1 MKRRT
6 RLTAVVTGLA
16 MVAALL
22 VVPPAVAVPVA
33 KAAPAS
39 PAPVSERPD
48 ATSAALSA
56 RLQNSPVEDL
66 SARTED
72 STTVYLPDG
81 SARTE
86 IFAGPVRV
94 KQNGAWTPVDTTL
107 VERNGHLEPKA
118 AAAGAQ
124 VEISAG
130 GSGPLAELVTG
141 SGKDEHRFGVRWPT
155 SLGGPQVSGNTAT
168 WADIAPGAD
177 LVVQAQP
184 RGFVHYVVLKRKPTA
199 PVEIRLPVELAGADL
214 SKDSRNR
221 LKLVDNA
228 GKGKGDLVAAAPPPH
243 MWDAAAADS
252 PDAGKRSEVGSAI
265 EKGSDGPV
273 LVLKPSMDFLNAPD
287 VTYPVT
293 IDPYMQMTL
302 QTDTFVSDDYPNSA
316 TSATWLHVGR
326 FGSGTKTARTY
337 LQFKLGGLVSKHIM
351 NADLYLSNYKANAC
365 GGVAAGLGIRVK
377 RVTSAWSSSTLTQ
390 SNHPTSTTT
399 GMVDNTSQAY
409 GYDSSCPEHDM
420 LWSIED
426 IVQYWTDHPAENYGL
441 QVRAVSETQATNWRM
456 YRSSENTVGADGP
469 RLTIQWNSYP
479 TVPHHL
485 TVNPSA
491 GGTNGGTFVT
501 SLTPT
506 MTGMVGDGEWDTET
520 ISFYLEHD
528 PSYPAEGTGSVWTGS
543 VTGILQGELGTVTV
557 PSGKLVNGYHYRWRA
572 RGDDG
577 TDYSRDYSSYR
588 YFTVDMTAPA
598 APTIS
603 CPDYA
608 SGVWTAKAS
617 APVTCTLDTTSADG
631 AGYYW
636 GLDDASAPT
645 LVEDNDGGGDAKTI
659 TIDPAQG
666 WHTLSV
672 KARDMALRTST
683 VTTYSFG
690 AGAGEVTAPLAGD
703 RTQAAV
709 TLGSRAAPGAT
720 GVRYEYKADV
730 SGSGTW
736 AAIPTTHV
744 TVPGSATPIS
754 GWPYTTVTTGTS
766 AVFGS
771 LYWDVAATM
780 AAAGRGD
787 GPVQVRACFVKTSGE
802 ACSDARE
809 FTLERAAFGSSYATQ
824 QLGPGEVSLLTGDYS
839 VSATDV
845 SAFGLSVSRGHTTL
859 APATA
864 SGVAG
869 VFGPGWTASFPGGA
883 SSVSGMRFEDHSG
896 AGYVLFTGTDGST
909 ETYTVQS
916 DGTYKGIS
924 DASDG
929 STVTKDSG
937 TQFTHTDT
945 EGTKTIF
952 TASGGAWTV
961 SSIDEAGAEN
971 TTTYTYDASGRVS
984 RMLAPVPAGVTCT
997 TLVAGCKTLDI
1008 TYAAST
1014 TASGVSSGWGDYT
1027 GLTKSISYT
1036 AYDPTT
1042 SAMKTTTLAAYTYD
1056 STGHLRTVTDPR
1068 TNLTFTYYY
1077 NAAGRISQITPPGL
1091 NPWRVNYDTSG
1102 RVADVQREAGA
1113 TDIVQAVS
1121 YGVPINSPVDV
1132 TGATAATWSQTTD
1145 LPRTGS
1151 AVFPAWRVPPQ
1162 AGDGSYTPAAAD
1174 YPYAA
1179 LTYMDVNGRAVNT
1192 ATYGAG
1198 AWQVSATRYDDDG
1211 NTIWELSA
1219 GNRTEALT
1227 PTSSTDAYVAGRA
1240 STAERADLLAD
1251 VTVYNDDG
1259 DVVSSDGPAHQ
1270 AMLTDGTLVSARQH
1284 TDYTYD
1290 EGKPDPDTDY
1300 HLVTTTTV
1308 KPLVVNGAGVVAA
1321 GDTHAEKTGYDP
1333 IVSGDPSGW
1342 DLFQPTSQKTVVAG
1356 GADIIRKVRY
1366 DDAGRQVERRM
1377 PSSSGSDAGTAT
1389 TTYYTA
1395 AANSTYPSC
1404 GGKPQWS
1411 GLVCRTAAAASP
1423 SGGGTLP
1430 VTTTT
1435 YGYWGQTAQTVE
1447 TSGSATRT
1455 STVTVDVAG
1464 RASQTSVTETGAGSS
1479 ALPDRTYAYDSAT
1492 GLRTGVTAG
1501 GVSVTTAYD
1510 ALGRAYSTTDAD
1522 GNTALTTFDTAGRVA
1537 SVNDGKGTYTY
1548 AYDGTDAA
1556 GKAERR
1562 GVPTGIAVSTIGSF
1576 TAAFDAA
1583 GNLSKQVYPNGLTA
1597 TSTWDGTGK
1606 QTGLTYAKSGT
1617 TWLAFTATP
1626 DVEGRTVETAGPNGS
1641 LQHYTYDTAGR
1652 LTKVADTYNL
1662 SCETRTYGF
1671 DVDTN
1676 RTSQASYPAADD
1688 GSCSTST
1695 TPTTATHTFDSAD
1708 RITDSGYS
1716 YDAFGRT
1723 TAVPAS
1729 STANGAAVTAGYY
1742 AGDMVRT
1749 LTQASTTKTFT
1760 LDPLG
1765 RIRQT
1770 TSSAGTQ
1777 TNHYTG
1783 GGDSP
1788 AWIGEVNGSWTRN
1801 VTAFTGLSATQTSG
1815 GTLTLQLTNLHGDVI
1830 ATCADNSGATG
1841 VDNYA
1846 EQTEY
1851 GLDRA
1856 TNTSDRYEW
1865 LGGAQRASDTVGDI
1879 VLMGVRLYNPATG
1892 RFLQVDPVVGAS
1904 ANAYDYC
1911 NSDPINCRDLDGRCP
1926 NGWSWSS
1933 VACNVAVA
1941 AVDGI
1946 VETVVLAACGG
1957 ATSGLGIALCH
1968 VVAVAAATGISYWVE
1983 TRWDGGFTWGTL
1995 GSKLAG
2001 SVVKAALAI
2010 PGASKFLRTK
2020 WGKWLIGKIRPL
2032 ANKLGSAL
2040 TRAIRWALGTKAGRQ
2055 VSIVMSAVV
2064 GYILSGIY
2072 SVQHANNNK

>member
-1 MKRRT
+1 MVPPLRQKSAPLTSVRFRRT
-6 RLTAVVTGLA
+6 ARRVTSVVTGLA
-16 MVAALL
+16 TMAAVLVAP
-22 VVPPAVAVPVA
+22 PPAVAAPVTKAAQAPPSPVA
-33 KAAPAS
+33 
-39 PAPVSERPD
+39 ERPD
-48 ATSAALSA
+48 ATSAALAA
-56 RLQNSPVEDL
+56 RLQNSPVEDV

-94 KQNGAWTPVDTTL
+94 KQNGAWVPVDTTL

-118 AAAGAQ
+118 AASGAQ
-124 VEISAG
+124 VEISDG
-130 GSGPLAELVTG
+130 GSGALAELVTG
-141 SGKDEHRFGVRWPT
+141 SGKDEHKFGVRWPT
-155 SLGGPQVSGNTAT
+155 SLGKPQVSGNTAT

-184 RGFVHYVVLKRKPTA
+184 RGFVHYVVLKQKPTA
-199 PVEIRLPVELAGADL
+199 PVEIRLPVELAGVDL
-214 SKDSRNR
+214 AQDSKDR

-252 PDAGKRSEVGSAI
+252 PDAGKRSEVGSSI
-265 EKGSDGPV
+265 DKGPDGPV

-337 LQFKLGGLVSKHIM
+337 LQFKLGGLISKHIM

-365 GGVAAGLGIRVK
+365 GGTAAGLGIRVK
-377 RVTSAWSSSTLTQ
+377 RVTSAWSSSTLTMSSQ
-390 SNHPTSTTT
+390 PNSTTT
-399 GMVDNTSQAY
+399 DMVDNTSQAY

-420 LWSIED
+420 LWSIEN
-426 IVQYWTDHPAENYGL
+426 IVQYWTDHPTANYGL

-456 YRSSENTVGADGP
+456 FRSSENTVGADGP

-485 TVNPSA
+485 TANPSA

-506 MTGMVGDGEWDTET
+506 LTGMVGDGEWDTET
-520 ISFYLEHD
+520 INFYLEHD
-528 PSYPAEGTGSVWTGS
+528 PNYPAEGSGTVWTGS
-543 VTGILQGELGTVTV
+543 VTGILQGDLGTVTV
-557 PSGKLVNGYHYRWRA
+557 PSGKLVDGYHYRWRA
-572 RGDDG
+572 IGYDG
-577 TDYSRDYSSYR
+577 TDYSRSYSDYR
-588 YFTVDMTAPA
+588 YFTVDTTAPA

-603 CPDYA
+603 CPSYP

-617 APVTCTLDTTSADG
+617 APITCTLDTTSADG

-636 GLDDASAPT
+636 GLDDASAPN

-690 AGAGEVTAPLAGD
+690 AGAGEVTSPLAGD

-709 TLGSRAAPGAT
+709 ILGSRAAPGAT

-736 AAIPTTHV
+736 AAIPPANV

-754 GWPYTTVTTGTS
+754 GWPYTSVTTGTS

-787 GPVQVRACFVKTSGE
+787 GPVQVRACFVTASGE
-802 ACSDARE
+802 ACSDAVE
-809 FTLERAAFGSSYATQ
+809 FTLERTAFGTSYATR

-839 VSATDV
+839 ISATDV
-845 SAFGLSVSRGHTTL
+845 SAFDLSVSRGHTTL

-864 SGVAG
+864 SGAAG

-883 SSVSGMRFEDHSG
+883 SSVSGMKFEDHSG
-896 AGYVLFTGTDGST
+896 DGYVLFTGTDGST
-909 ETYTVQS
+909 QTYTVQG
-916 DGTYKGIS
+916 DGTFKGIS

-929 STVTKDSG
+929 STVTKDSA

-945 EGTKTIF
+945 AGTKTVF
-952 TASGGAWTV
+952 TLSGSAWTV
-961 SSIDEAGAEN
+961 TSIDEAGNEN

-1027 GLTKSISYT
+1027 GLAKSISYT
-1036 AYDPTT
+1036 AYDPAT
-1042 SAMKTTTLAAYTYD
+1042 SAMKTTTVATYAYD
-1056 STGHLRTVTDPR
+1056 STGHLRTATDPR
-1068 TNLTFTYYY
+1068 ANLTVTYYY
-1077 NAAGRISQITPPGL
+1077 DGAGRVSQITPPGL
-1091 NPWRVNYDTSG
+1091 NPWRMNYDTSG
-1102 RVADVQREAGA
+1102 RLADVQREAGA
-1113 TDIVQAVS
+1113 TDLVQAVS

-1151 AVFPAWRVPPQ
+1151 AVFPAWHVPPQ
-1162 AGDGSYTPAAAD
+1162 AGDGSYAPASAD
-1174 YPYAA
+1174 YPYAT
-1179 LTYMDVNGRAVNT
+1179 LTYMDVNGRGVNT
-1192 ATYGAG
+1192 ASYGAG
-1198 AWQVSATRYDDDG
+1198 AWQVSATRYDDNG
-1211 NTIWELSA
+1211 NTVWDLSP
-1219 GNRTEALT
+1219 GNRAEALA

-1240 STAERADLLAD
+1240 SSAERADLLANL
-1251 VTVYNDDG
+1251 TVYNDDG
-1259 DVVSSDGPAHQ
+1259 DVLAGDGPTHQ
-1270 AMLTDGTLVSARQH
+1270 VVLADGTLVSARQR
-1284 TDYTYD
+1284 TAYTYD
-1290 EGKPDPDTDY
+1290 EGKPDPNVDY

-1308 KPLVVNGAGVVAA
+1308 KPLVVNGAGTVASA
-1321 GDTHAEKTGYDP
+1321 DTHIEKTGYDP

-1342 DLFQPTSQKTVVAG
+1342 DLLQPTSHTTVVAG
-1356 GADIIRKVRY
+1356 GTDIARKVRY
-1366 DDAGRQVERRM
+1366 DDAGRDIERRM
-1377 PSSSGSDAGTAT
+1377 PSSSGSGAGTT
-1389 TTYYTA
+1389 VTTYYTS
-1395 AANSTYPSC
+1395 AANPSVSTC
-1404 GGKPQWS
+1404 GGKPQWA
-1411 GLVCRTAAAASP
+1411 GLTCRTTPAANP

-1430 VTTTT
+1430 VTTVT
-1435 YGYWGQTAQTVE
+1435 YGYWGETAQTVE

-1455 STVTVDVAG
+1455 STVTVDAAG
-1464 RASQTSVTETGAGSS
+1464 RTATSSVTETGSS
-1479 ALPDRTYAYDSAT
+1479 STALPDKTYTYDSAT
-1492 GLRTGVTAG
+1492 GLQTGVTAG

-1522 GNTALTTFDTAGRVA
+1522 GNTAVTTYDATGRVA
-1537 SVNDGKGTYTY
+1537 TVNDGKGTYTY

-1556 GKAERR
+1556 AKTERR
-1562 GVPTGIAVSTIGSF
+1562 GLPTGIAVSTLGSF
-1576 TAAFDAA
+1576 TAAYDAA
-1583 GNLSKQVYPNGLTA
+1583 GNLVKQVYPNGLTA
-1597 TSTWDGTGK
+1597 TSGWDDTGK
-1606 QTGLTYAKSGT
+1606 QTSLTYAKSGT
-1617 TWLAFTATP
+1617 NWLAFTAIP
-1626 DVEGRTVETAGPNGS
+1626 GADGRTVETAGPNGS
-1641 LQHYTYDTAGR
+1641 LQHYSYDTAGR
-1652 LTKVADTYNL
+1652 LTQVADTYNL
-1662 SCETRTYGF
+1662 LCETRTYGF
-1671 DVDTN
+1671 DVDSN
-1676 RTSQASYPAADD
+1676 RTSQMSYPAADD

-1695 TPTTATHTFDSAD
+1695 TPTTASHTFDSAD

-1723 TAVPAS
+1723 TALPAGS
-1729 STANGAAVTAGYY
+1729 AANGAAVTVGYY
-1742 AGDMVRT
+1742 AGDMVRS

-1770 TSSAGTQ
+1770 SSSAGTQ
-1777 TNHYTG
+1777 TNHYIN

-1788 AWIGEVNGSWTRN
+1788 AWINEANGTWTRN
-1801 VTAFTGLSATQTSG
+1801 VRTFTGLTATQTSG
-1815 GTLTLQLTNLHGDVI
+1815 GTLTLQLTNLHGDVV
-1830 ATCADNSGATG
+1830 ATAGNSSSATG
-1841 VDNYA
+1841 VDGYA
-1846 EQTEY
+1846 EQNEY

-1856 TNTSDRYEW
+1856 VNTADRYEW
-1865 LGGAQRASDTVGDI
+1865 LGGAQRASDTVADI

-1892 RFLQVDPVVGAS
+1892 RFLQTDPVVGGSANDYDYVNQDPCNATDIAGTRPDPGGGGGLGPCRGGSYNLGHGYRVRVSINGNATKGYTVRFDFWGPINLRIQQIRIWIYASGRNGPVAGRNKAS
-1904 ANAYDYC
+1904 AYWHAHTQLNAR
-1911 NSDPINCRDLDGRCP
+1911 SGTTINF
-1926 NGWSWSS
+1926 
-1933 VACNVAVA
+1933 
-1941 AVDGI
+1941 
-1946 VETVVLAACGG
+1946 
-1957 ATSGLGIALCH
+1957 
-1968 VVAVAAATGISYWVE
+1968 TGQ
-1983 TRWDGGFTWGTL
+1983 
-1995 GSKLAG
+1995 
-2001 SVVKAALAI
+2001 ALAEGI
-2010 PGASKFLRTK
+2010 GWRGPYQTGAVFTHGCYL
-2020 WGKWLIGKIRPL
+2020 
-2032 ANKLGSAL
+2032 N
-2040 TRAIRWALGTKAGRQ
+2040 
-2055 VSIVMSAVV
+2055 
-2064 GYILSGIY
+2064 
-2072 SVQHANNNK
+2072 